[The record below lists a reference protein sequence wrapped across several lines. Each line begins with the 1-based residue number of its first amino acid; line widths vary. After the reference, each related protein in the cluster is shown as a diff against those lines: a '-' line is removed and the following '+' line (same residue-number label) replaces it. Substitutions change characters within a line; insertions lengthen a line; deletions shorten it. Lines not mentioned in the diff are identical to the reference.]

1 MATIDNNSKL
11 IFTKEGKRLL
21 VSQTGG
27 IKFALLGFMLVEGL
41 ANNGTDPS
49 APCGEDEDAFIQ
61 RWEGIEAAAEEE
73 NLSTFEYL
81 TTKTSITF
89 LLKNVQ
95 YDYVS
100 EGYVKPTNQSE
111 YNNAVANY
119 KKNLYR
125 TFYIPSTEL
134 MTDKD
139 GNHYGTYS
147 FTFDRT
153 DINCD
158 IPKDKGYQVRHLL
171 LIGKQ
176 YAENN
181 EAVFNVAHRQ
191 DASIVAVAEI
201 RQKNDNGI
209 QILANQ
215 NDYVTFQCQLRFTIT
230 DSEYNDQTYI
240 IADSDDYE
248 PVDDIAS
255 KLALV
260 NNGVKTLSGGVTIG
274 QNKEILDEL
283 QLGPDGAICMTKT
296 LTVADCI
303 DADDAENQFNAAAL
317 IHSINKYPTDGGEY
331 VPQVLMTTVRSTQ
344 SLTEDITAYSVGM
357 TVKAEGIG
365 APYYLAGATTSGLD
379 APVFKLGH
387 VPENDYIAVDIFGCD
402 NKQNGNSYDRM
413 LFSTS
418 NSASVPG
425 NGDPNVFIN
434 SEGNKVINGAAANGN
449 ALYNSNGNVLTEG
462 AADSTLFDSY
472 YNELHGGSNNII
484 NCCDANTIQKG
495 KDNVLIISDNNT
507 VKGNTNVLVD
517 SNVNKIGELASDYSL
532 YASNDNILSG
542 NSYSNVLIKTNN
554 TTLSGTTT
562 DCLFLGANR
571 VKSINDT
578 KAEVILN
585 SKDTVFDGAYED
597 TLVNSRGSKMTKSY
611 FNGYYDNMYCET
623 VSSDQ
628 NTVTR
633 SRFVGV
639 KGLPIGFIDAGERPI
654 LSDVQS
660 NNNIVMG
667 GQYFDMYSCSN
678 NIIMD
683 SYKLQSS
690 DSQTSLG
697 PVRVKGST
705 IVNSGKSK
713 LYNTREVHVLNSD
726 CTRAVAVSNFTDREL
741 RLPGTSNTMAST
753 NELDSIYYGEYY
765 NGKDSY
771 AYYGLKGTSY
781 KAGASSLSDRCRPAD
796 LLKLKMMFINSFGS
810 EINLADYNPNLKVN
824 AYQAYSP
831 YNSFDKQNKTLM
843 PTTVSPHNSN
853 ILGGHHNKVIGG
865 ENTVVLGGEY
875 CKASTYAHQIL
886 MGKFNKDVPADIVFG
901 CGHFEGTTYVQG
913 NKEYTESELAEIETL
928 SGTIDGI
935 RGIGE
940 NKCFNAL
947 EFYAHQGKMV
957 LRNCDDGHDAGTG
970 VINQWFGNSV
980 AISPAGV
987 TWYDNDGNMIGEI
1000 AADSNKTNESWTFII
1015 ELDDNGD
1022 YYVRDTIGVPSEI
1035 SSLNR
1040 NLLASYIFKYHDM
1053 NTTTNISDIILES
1066 GEIQEANQIIFAKR
1080 IPAEFN
1086 VVVLDRKPNTD
1097 PTSRY
1102 SRKWTYI
1109 NKIMPW
1115 YTNEGNAPKYLAN
1128 GNMHLN
1134 YYYAGAGDTT
1144 GTYSEFEV
1152 RLVKLLNASYICLDD
1167 EIRVSEWYEDN
1178 GKNKVFNL
1186 GSKGSIQFAEFNSNI
1201 VYTEWIPN
1209 FIDVTEYVSYS
1220 YLHNASWTGV
1230 SATVYSANYA
1240 YSAMHCPCSG
1250 TSGYNGPSAVS
1261 AISAIS
1267 AEYAKYAG
1275 YADVSY
1281 SALHTVANS
1290 LQNQLESYYYSQI

>member
-1 MATIDNNSKL
+1 MATIDNKSKI
-11 IFTKEGKRLL
+11 IFTKEGKRLM

-41 ANNGTDPS
+41 AENGTNPG
-49 APCGEDEDAFIQ
+49 APCGEDEDAFISK
-61 RWEGIEAAAEEE
+61 WESIEAAAEEE
-73 NLSTFEYL
+73 KLSPLEYL
-81 TTKTSITF
+81 AKKPNITF
-89 LLKNVQ
+89 LLKNVK

-100 EGYVKPTNQSE
+100 ETYIKP
-111 YNNAVANY
+111 NNKTLYDKALANY

-125 TFYIPSTEL
+125 TFYVPSAEL

-153 DINCD
+153 DLNCD
-158 IPKDKGYQVRHLL
+158 IPKDKGYQVRHLI

-181 EAVFNVAHRQ
+181 EASFNVATRQ

-201 RQKNDNGI
+201 RQKNDNAI

-215 NDYVTFQCQLRFTIT
+215 NEYVTFQCQLRFTIT
-230 DSEYNDQTYI
+230 DSEYNDQSYI
-240 IADSDDYE
+240 IADSDNYE

-331 VPQVLMTTVRSTQ
+331 VPQILLTSVHSTQ
-344 SLTEDITAYSVGM
+344 SLTEDISAYSVGM
-357 TVKAEGIG
+357 TVKSEGIG
-365 APYYLAGATTSGLD
+365 EPYYMNEAKVNAVD
-379 APVFKLGH
+379 APIFKLGH
-387 VPENDYIAVDIFGCD
+387 VPENDMIAVDLFGCD
-402 NKQNGNSYDRM
+402 NKQNGTSYDRM
-413 LFSTS
+413 LFSNS
-418 NSASVPG
+418 NSASVPA
-425 NGDPNVFIN
+425 NNDPNVFIN
-434 SEGNKVINGAAANGN
+434 SVGNLVINGAAANGN
-449 ALYNSNGNVLTEG
+449 ALYNSDSNTLTEG
-462 AADSTLFDSY
+462 AADTTLMDSR
-472 YNELHGGSNNII
+472 YNKIVDGSNNII
-484 NCCDANTIQKG
+484 SYSDANNLNNA
-495 KDNVLIISDNNT
+495 KDNVLVKSDNNT
-507 VKGNTNVLVD
+507 IQGNTNVLID
-517 SNVNKIGELASDYSL
+517 SNVNKIGGYASDYSL

-542 NSYSNVLIKTNN
+542 NSYSNVLIKTTN

-562 DCLFLGANR
+562 DCLFVGANR

-585 SKDTVFDGAYED
+585 AKDTTFDSAYED
-597 TLVNSRGSKMTKSY
+597 TIVNSRGSKMIKSY
-611 FNGYYDNMYCET
+611 FNGYYDNVYCDT
-623 VSSDQ
+623 VSSEQ

-633 SRFVGV
+633 SRFFGV
-639 KGLPIGFIDAGERPI
+639 KGLPLGFINANERPI

-667 GQYFDMYSCSN
+667 AQYFDLYSCSN

-705 IVNSGKSK
+705 VINSGKSK

-726 CTRAVAVSNFTDREL
+726 CTRAIAVSNYTDRQL
-741 RLPGTSNTMAST
+741 GLPGTSNTMAST

-765 NGKDSY
+765 NSKDSNY
-771 AYYGLKGTSY
+771 AYYGLKGASY
-781 KAGASSLSDRCRPAD
+781 KAGAASLSDRCRPAD

-810 EINLADYNPNLKVN
+810 EINLADYNPSEKIN

-831 YNSFDKQNKTLM
+831 YNNFDSQNKTLM
-843 PTTVSPHNSN
+843 KTTVSPHNSN
-853 ILGGHHNKVIGG
+853 ILGGHHNKIIGG
-865 ENTVVLGGEY
+865 KNTVVLGGEY

-886 MGKFNKDVPADIVFG
+886 MGKFNRDVPADIVYG
-901 CGHFEGTTYVQG
+901 CGHFEGTTFVQG
-913 NKEYTESELAEIETL
+913 NKEYRENELDEIETL

-947 EFYAHQGKMV
+947 EFYAHQGKLV

-980 AISPAGV
+980 TLSPAGI
-987 TWYDNDGNMIGEI
+987 TWYDNDGNLISEI
-1000 AADSNKTNESWTFII
+1000 AADNNKTNEKWTFII

-1022 YYVRDTIGVPSEI
+1022 YYVRDTVGVPSEL
-1035 SSLNR
+1035 SSINR

-1053 NTTTNISDIILES
+1053 NTTTDLSDVILES
-1066 GEIQEANQIIFAKR
+1066 GEIREANNILFARR
-1080 IPAEFN
+1080 IPAELN
-1086 VVVLDRKPNTD
+1086 VVILDRLPNTTPD
-1097 PTSRY
+1097 SKY
-1102 SRKWTYI
+1102 SKKWTYI

-1115 YTNEGNAPKYLAN
+1115 YTNDGDAPKYLAN

-1134 YYYAGAGDTT
+1134 YYYAGSPSPVGS
-1144 GTYSEFEV
+1144 YSDFEV
-1152 RLVKLLNASYICLDD
+1152 RLVKLLNTSYICVDD
-1167 EIRVSEWYEDN
+1167 EIRVSEWDMDKS
-1178 GKNKVFNL
+1178 KNKIFNL
-1186 GSKGSIQFAEFNSNI
+1186 RSNGSIQFAEFNSNI

-1209 FIDVTEYVSYS
+1209 FIDTTEYV
-1220 YLHNASWTGV
+1220 
-1230 SATVYSANYA
+1230 
-1240 YSAMHCPCSG
+1240 
-1250 TSGYNGPSAVS
+1250 
-1261 AISAIS
+1261 
-1267 AEYAKYAG
+1267 
-1275 YADVSY
+1275 
-1281 SALHTVANS
+1281 
-1290 LQNQLESYYYSQI
+1290 